1 MNKSKNS
8 NELICNQDE
17 TTEKNCPIP
26 DENYNE
32 CFQLTSLDGNGKCGD
47 CGAPYPS
54 WVSINIGIILCIACS
69 GVHRSL
75 GVSISKVRSLQL
87 DNMDKDTLQMISK
100 IGNNTVN
107 QVYEH
112 LVNKSQSF
120 TDSSNNLILTRPTPE
135 CNSKI
140 REQWII
146 AKYVKKNFIKPFNP
160 NGILIKK
167 STTSSGHVE
176 LTILDK
182 ESNKAGNSNFIF
194 IKDVNSLLHLACI
207 YGHIPLIM
215 YSLASNADCNSIID
229 NMFEKDVCIGYTP
242 LIRAVYTSTPVV
254 EYLLQNGVK
263 LDVPDSTNLQTAL
276 HHATI
281 LNNLKLVCLLL
292 KRGADP
298 ILQDAN
304 NLDPIQIAVGN
315 YQANIVTILRV
326 AQMNKQSEEH
336 DYNMFYEI
344 LKDLI

>member
-1 MNKSKNS
+1 MNENKHL
-8 NELICNQDE
+8 NELIYNQDE
-17 TTEKNCPIP
+17 TSDKHCPIA
-26 DENYNE
+26 DENPNE
-32 CFQLTSLDGNGKCGD
+32 YFQLTSIDGNGRCGD
-47 CGAPYPS
+47 CGALYPS
-54 WVSINIGIILCIACS
+54 WVSINIGVILCIACS

-75 GVSISKVRSLQL
+75 GVGVSKVRSLQL
-87 DNMDKDTLQMISK
+87 DIIDEDTLQMLSK
-100 IGNNTVN
+100 ISNNMVN

-112 LVNKSQSF
+112 LVHKSQSF
-120 TDSSNNLILTRPTPE
+120 ADSNSLILTRPTPD
-135 CNSKI
+135 CHSII

-146 AKYVKKNFIKPFNP
+146 AKYVKKCFIKPFNP
-160 NGILIKK
+160 MGMLIKK
-167 STTSSGHVE
+167 STTTSGNVD
-176 LTILDK
+176 LTILEN
-182 ESNKAGNSNFIF
+182 ESSKIGNSNFIF
-194 IKDVNSLLHLACI
+194 INNINSLLHLACT

-215 YSLASNADCNSIID
+215 YSLAANADCNSIIY
-229 NMFEKDVCIGYTP
+229 NMFEKDVSIGYTP
-242 LIRAVYTSTPVV
+242 LIRAVYTSTAAV

-263 LDVPDSTNLQTAL
+263 LDVPDSTNSQTPL

-298 ILQDAN
+298 ILKDAN

-336 DYNMFYEI
+336 DYNMFYEM